1 MLLHAADRKY
11 VAPIGKVFNTY
22 GKAQE
27 QWESDKAAAQQ
38 HPKKRKRGRPP
49 KPAPGTGKAPAADH
63 EEETVLPSLR
73 QLVEWQ
79 RGIAAAQ
86 GKSDRQQQY
95 FRAIERAQRA
105 ILQLRSSRMSI
116 RGLHV

>member
-1 MLLHAADRKY
+1 VLLHAADRKY

-49 KPAPGTGKAPAADH
+49 KPAPGSTGKAPAADH

-86 GKSDRQQQY
+86 GKSERQQQY

-105 ILQLRSSRMSI
+105 ILQLRSSRT
-116 RGLHV
+116 RT